1 MRTCGCKNKDGSRC
15 KRRGSI
21 ACWQHRGAQRLSL
34 WQRIVRNQT
43 LAFWMDVVR
52 VTLAVFAF
60 LGISGK
66 SVPTLLHTDPPTT
79 TVSSTFGEL
88 SKPNPL
94 LQAMRQPPPILGVAH
109 ARTQIAESNS
119 LLGTISAIGLQITEH
134 SATDDFV
141 TVTVQRVPTK
151 KQIAITISPETG

>member
-1 MRTCGCKNKDGSRC
+1 MCTCGCKNKDGSRC
-15 KRRGSI
+15 KRRGST

-43 LAFWMDVVR
+43 LAFWMNVVR

-60 LGISGK
+60 LGISGE
-66 SVPTLLHTDPPTT
+66 SVLTLLHTHPPTT
-79 TVSSTFGEL
+79 TTVTSPTFEEL

-94 LQAMRQPPPILGVAH
+94 REAMRQPPPIMGV

-119 LLGTISAIGLQITEH
+119 LLGTI
-134 SATDDFV
+134 
-141 TVTVQRVPTK
+141 
-151 KQIAITISPETG
+151 